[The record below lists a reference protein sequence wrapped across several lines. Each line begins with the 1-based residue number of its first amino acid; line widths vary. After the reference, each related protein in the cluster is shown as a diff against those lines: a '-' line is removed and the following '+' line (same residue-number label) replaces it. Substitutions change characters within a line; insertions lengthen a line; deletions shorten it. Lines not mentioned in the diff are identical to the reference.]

1 MSRKALGRGLKALI
15 PQVEEGDGRVQ
26 ELPINTICPNPNQ
39 PRRNF
44 DEDALQEL
52 ADSIREH
59 GVLEPLIVRPVGG
72 SYEIVVGERRWRAC
86 QMAGVTTVPVL
97 IRDLSDR
104 DAMEL
109 ALVENLQREDLNPI
123 EEAEAYRRLLDEFGL
138 TQEEVARRVGK
149 ERSTVANRL
158 RLLGLRGRSR
168 EALEKGEISA
178 GHAKVL
184 LSITSDAHRDAV
196 VRRIVDEG
204 LSVRQTEQLVR
215 RLQQQAKRPVPRE
228 EREPDLDVHWAAIED
243 ELRRVLGTKVNVV
256 HKGSKGRIEIEFYT
270 EEDVERILNVLR
282 GHE

>member
-86 QMAGVTTVPVL
+86 QIAGVTTVPVL

>member
-86 QMAGVTTVPVL
+86 QIAGVTTVPVL

-204 LSVRQTEQLVR
+204 LLVRQTEQLVR

-228 EREPDLDVHWAAIED
+228 ERKPDLDVHWAAIED

>member
-86 QMAGVTTVPVL
+86 QIAGVTTVPVL

-228 EREPDLDVHWAAIED
+228 ERKPDLDVHWAAIED

>member
-86 QMAGVTTVPVL
+86 QIAGVTTVPVL

-228 EREPDLDVHWAAIED
+228 ERKPDLDVHWAAIED

-282 GHE
+282 GRE

>member
-1 MSRKALGRGLKALI
+1 M
-15 PQVEEGDGRVQ
+15 
-26 ELPINTICPNPNQ
+26 
-39 PRRNF
+39 
-44 DEDALQEL
+44 
-52 ADSIREH
+52 
-59 GVLEPLIVRPVGG
+59 RPVGG

-86 QMAGVTTVPVL
+86 QIAGVTTVPVL

-228 EREPDLDVHWAAIED
+228 ERKPDLDVHWAAIED